1 MARKST
7 STLPDEDFDAVA
19 EPRAPSRSYDDSPL
33 DARILALDDEEES
46 PFLRGQKRVPVRRG
60 TLPRKAA
67 SRIKL
72 LMLALLVVGALGLM
86 AVTLYRYG
94 TQSWRFR
101 VDSSD
106 NIEVLGTRNVTRS
119 QILNAL
125 GADIDRNIFHISL
138 DDQKKQLEEIPWIE
152 SATVMR
158 LLPNRI
164 RVDVLERVPVA
175 FVEVNGRIALVDS
188 HGVIMDMPPGA
199 QSSFSFPVVVSMSEN
214 EPLSTRAA
222 RMKIYTQLVHQL
234 DSSGANYSHDLSEVD
249 VSDPDDVKVIVP
261 DPKGAVLVHL
271 GSSNYLERYQI
282 YVNHIQE
289 WRTQFSHVDSV
300 SLRYDGQI
308 IMNPDA
314 AAARAKQY
322 VPTGDTGTAVT
333 PPASTSRA
341 LHAKKTKKH

>member
-1 MARKST
+1 MARKSS

-19 EPRAPSRSYDDSPL
+19 EPRASSRAYDDSPL
-33 DARILALDDEEES
+33 DARILALDDEEDS

-60 TLPRKAA
+60 ALPRKAA
-67 SRIKL
+67 GRIKL
-72 LMLALLVVGALGLM
+72 LMLALLVLGAFGLV
-86 AVTLYRYG
+86 AVTVYRYA

-106 NIEVLGTRNVTRS
+106 NIEVLGTRNVTRA
-119 QILNAL
+119 QVLDAL

-138 DDQKKQLEEIPWIE
+138 DDQKRQLEEIPWIQ

-158 LLPNRI
+158 LLSNRI
-164 RVDVLERVPVA
+164 RVEILERVPVA

-199 QSSFSFPVVVSMSEN
+199 QSTFSFPVVVSMSEN
-214 EPLSTRAA
+214 EPLSTRSA
-222 RMKIYTQLVHQL
+222 RMKIYTELVHQL
-234 DSSGANYSHDLSEVD
+234 DSSGANYSRDLSEVD
-249 VSDPDDVKVIVP
+249 VSDPDDVKVMVS

-271 GSSNYLERYQI
+271 GSSSYLERYQI

-289 WRTQFSHVDSV
+289 WRAQFSHVDSV

-322 VPTGDTGTAVT
+322 VPTGDTPAAAT
-333 PPASTSRA
+333 PPSRA
-341 LHAKKTKKH
+341 VHAKKTKKR